1 MPRGEG
7 DVRANYV
14 YSPQLLLGLGN
25 KKNVLSLSLSL
36 LPRVVGFRYGR
47 RLPRVLLFN
56 YNSN

>member
-36 LPRVVGFRYGR
+36 CFAESGGIPVRKTLAARVTV
-47 RLPRVLLFN
+47 
-56 YNSN
+56 